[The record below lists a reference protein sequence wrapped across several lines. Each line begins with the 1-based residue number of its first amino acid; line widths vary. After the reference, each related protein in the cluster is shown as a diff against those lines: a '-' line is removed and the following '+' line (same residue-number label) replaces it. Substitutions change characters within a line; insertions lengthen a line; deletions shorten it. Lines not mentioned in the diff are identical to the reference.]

1 MRKQFLSILKKQFRL
16 FLIGIFLL
24 IVGYNHAQKTI
35 HYELS
40 VSDTNILFNDKKV
53 KILLVNHQ
61 YPMPTLFFT
70 LGDTAEIT
78 VHNTLSGETSLH
90 WHGLILPY
98 MQDGVPFLTTP
109 PIAAKTSFTYRFPI
123 IQSGT
128 YWYHSHTMLQEQ
140 SGMFGEIIINK
151 NAISTKRIW
160 DSIPAFPLLLSDFTS
175 DNPNQIY
182 RRLKT
187 GNEDWYSIKKK
198 TTQDYYSSMVQG
210 YFKTK
215 LINEYKKMKPMDVS
229 DIYYQQAEVNGHKI
243 ISIKNVE
250 PNQNI
255 KLQFVNGGSSSYF
268 WLRYSGGP
276 LKIVANDGIDVE
288 PVDVDKIL
296 LATAETYDIVVKT
309 PPAGEVFELNITSED
324 RTITASV
331 LIGDG
336 SIVKSVPRLEKLKY
350 FAGMN
355 MMNSMVKWNGY
366 INTNFMSGGLTLNKI
381 DMNSVMY
388 PETKSGHSMMN
399 MNQADH
405 SKMNMNQADHSKMNM
420 NQTDHSKMNMNQ
432 TDHSKMNMNQTDHSK
447 MNMNQTDHSKMNM
460 NQTTSETKVFNY
472 TLLRAIEPT
481 SFPDNIPRR
490 QIELKL
496 TGNMNRYLW
505 TINNKTVTEVDRIM
519 IKPNEVVRMVLKNES
534 MMRHPMHLHGHFFRV
549 LNGQGEYSPLKNVLD
564 LMPMETDT
572 IEFYTSEKDGVW
584 FFHCHILYHMMSGM
598 GRVFEYEN
606 TPINPAFK
614 SRSWANKKFSKD
626 VTRFLGMV
634 SNEVAT
640 NGNFGSL
647 TFQNPRW
654 NLGTEWRLGY
664 NEITGWETETHFGRY
679 LGSQQ
684 WWFIFIGFDLRYR
697 NEPISNN
704 LQKNL
709 FGQENTKNQREL
721 LSVGVEYLLPLFV
734 KAQLE
739 LYHSGYLRFSLG
751 REDIE
756 ISNRSRF
763 TFNVNTDF
771 EYTLGYRYIFSK
783 YFSATANLDS
793 DLGFGV
799 GIKFVY

>member
-61 YPMPTLFFT
+61 HPMPTLYFT
-70 LGDTAEIT
+70 IGDTAEIT
-78 VHNTLSGETSLH
+78 VHNNLSMETSLH
-90 WHGLILPY
+90 WHGLLLPY
-98 MQDGVPFLTTP
+98 IQDGVPYLTTP
-109 PIAAKTSFTYRFPI
+109 PIAAFSSFTYRFPI

-128 YWYHSHTMLQEQ
+128 YWYHSHTGFQEQ
-140 SGMFGEIIINK
+140 LGMYGEIIIHK
-151 NAISTKRIW
+151 NDPLTKRYW
-160 DSIPAFPLLLSDFTS
+160 DSIPAFPLLLSDFTT
-175 DNPNQIY
+175 DNPTQIF

-187 GNEDWYSIKKK
+187 DNEDWYSIKKK
-198 TTQDYYSSMVQG
+198 TTQDYLSAIVQG

-215 LINEYKKMKPMDVS
+215 IINEVKKMKPMDVS
-229 DIYYQQAEVNGHKI
+229 DIYYQQAQINGSKN
-243 ISIKNVE
+243 ISLKNVE
-250 PNQNI
+250 PNQYI
-255 KLQFVNGGSSSYF
+255 KLQFVNGGASSYF

-288 PVDVDKIL
+288 PVDVDKML

-309 PPAGEVFELNITSED
+309 PPEGEVFELNITSED
-324 RTITASV
+324 RTITSSV
-331 LIGDG
+331 LIGNG
-336 SIVKSVPRLEKLKY
+336 SIVKSLPPLEKLKY
-350 FAGMN
+350 FNGMK
-355 MMNSMVKWNGY
+355 MMNRMVNWSGY
-366 INTNFMSGGLTLNKI
+366 MNTNFMNHGLSLNKI

-388 PETKSGHSMMN
+388 PEAHFSNSMMNMPQTDHSMTNMPQTDHSMMN
-399 MNQADH
+399 M
-405 SKMNMNQADHSKMNM
+405 
-420 NQTDHSKMNMNQ
+420 
-432 TDHSKMNMNQTDHSK
+432 
-447 MNMNQTDHSKMNM
+447 
-460 NQTTSETKVFNY
+460 ETKTNKVFNY
-472 TLLRAIEPT
+472 GLLRSIQPT

-490 QIELKL
+490 QLELKL

-505 TINNKTVTEVDRIM
+505 TINDKTLTEVDRIK
-519 IKPNEVVRMVLKNES
+519 IKPNEVVRMILKNES
-534 MMRHPMHLHGHFFRV
+534 MMRHPMHLHGHYFRV
-549 LNGQGEYSPLKNVLD
+549 LNGHGVYSPLKNVID

-572 IEFYTSEKDGVW
+572 IEFYTSEKDGAW

-598 GRVFEYEN
+598 SRVFEYEN

-614 SRSWANKKFSKD
+614 SQSWANKKLSKE
-626 VTRFLGMV
+626 VNRFLGKV
-634 SNEVAT
+634 FNDFAT
-640 NGNFGSL
+640 NGNFGNL
-647 TFQNPRW
+647 MFQNPRW

-664 NEITGWETETHFGRY
+664 NETTGWETETHFGRY

-684 WWFIFIGFDLRYR
+684 WWFIFIGFDSRYR
-697 NEPISNN
+697 KTPLGGGLE
-704 LQKNL
+704 KNL
-709 FGQENTKNQREL
+709 FGQENSKNQREL
-721 LSVGVEYLLPLFV
+721 FSVGVEYLLPLFIT
-734 KAQLE
+734 AQLE
-739 LYHSGYLRFSLG
+739 LYHNGYLRFSLG

-763 TFNVNTDF
+763 SFNVNTDF